1 MVVLSPQGFCSQLDM
16 ALAGHVGRSLP
27 DCFSISEAHVVG
39 LFLGVH
45 PSERLPNT
53 NGWTYASVYQQR
65 LRNKPGP
72 WAEMAVLHT
81 QVVIAQLVR
90 LYSSLVLS
98 GCNRHECSS
107 RLSYTRVQYLRP
119 DPTVGAPPLP
129 SEGDSITACAK
140 QHELVNVLYKYLVSE
155 QKPTGSL
162 VPLLLQVCNDLRL
175 LSIAADD
182 NYLAQKQKPRA
193 LEETS
198 RLLQKCF
205 SACLNDRNGS
215 VNESKKPGTWYMATL
230 LFKTYFRLKSS
241 HLCKSIV
248 RGINAAGLTGFAAIP
263 KGHQTTYTYYMGV
276 LAFLREDYTEA
287 EVQFSNAL
295 GMVHH
300 RAFKNIER
308 ILSYLIPIMLLRG
321 ILPTQRNLKK
331 AGRLET
337 IYRPFIEAYKSGN
350 VQAYD
355 LHLLY
360 TEKRLMERGTYL
372 VVERAREGVVR
383 NLIKKAWILEGKP
396 PRMSVADL
404 RRYCIAG
411 SGDET
416 VDSDEMECIL
426 ANLIGKVSAQSSRC
440 QAYQTD
446 FGSRISI
453 LGVFLDQGFIKGYIS
468 HSHGMVVL
476 SKDRP
481 FPWAA
486 PYRPLEAAARAD
498 RDRREAE
505 NAKKVVVS
513 AAANP

>member
-1 MVVLSPQGFCSQLDM
+1 MVALSPQGFCSQLDM

-27 DCFSISEAHVVG
+27 DCFSTSEAHVVG

-45 PSERLPNT
+45 PSERLRNT
-53 NGWTYASVYQQR
+53 NGWSYASVYQQR
-65 LRNKPGP
+65 LRNKQGP
-72 WAEMAVLHT
+72 WDEMATLHT
-81 QVVIAQLVR
+81 QVAIAQL
-90 LYSSLVLS
+90 
-98 GCNRHECSS
+98 
-107 RLSYTRVQYLRP
+107 YLRP
-119 DPTVGAPPLP
+119 DPTVGSPPLP
-129 SEGDSITACAK
+129 HEGDSITACAK

-175 LSIAADD
+175 LSIAVLALQADD
-182 NYLAQKQKPRA
+182 KYLAQKQKPRA
-193 LEETS
+193 LEENS

-205 SACLNDRNGS
+205 SACLNDRNGGA
-215 VNESKKPGTWYMATL
+215 NESKKPGTWYMATL
-230 LFKTYFRLKSS
+230 LFKTYFRVSLPALKPRRGNGVLTRTTSFTQQLKSS

-248 RGINAAGLTGFAAIP
+248 RGINAAGLTGFSTIP
-263 KGHQTTYTYYMGV
+263 KGHRTTYTYYMGV

-295 GMVHH
+295 AMVHH
-300 RAFKNIER
+300 RAVKNIEYVFPLQCDCTPMYRLALITRWAYRR

-321 ILPTQRNLKK
+321 ILPTERNLKK

-355 LHLLY
+355 RHLLY

-383 NLIKKAWILEGKP
+383 NLIKKAWTLEGKP

-426 ANLIGKVSAQSSRC
+426 ANLIGK
-440 QAYQTD
+440 
-446 FGSRISI
+446 
-453 LGVFLDQGFIKGYIS
+453 GFIKGYIS

-486 PYRPLEAAARAD
+486 PYRPLGAAARAE

-505 NAKKVVVS
+505 NAKKIVVLS
-513 AAANP
+513 ASKPQ